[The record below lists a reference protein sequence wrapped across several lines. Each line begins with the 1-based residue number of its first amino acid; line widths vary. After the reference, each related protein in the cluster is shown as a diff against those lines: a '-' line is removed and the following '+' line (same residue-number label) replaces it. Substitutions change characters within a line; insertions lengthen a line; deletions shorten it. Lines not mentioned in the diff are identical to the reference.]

1 MFSGGLFGE
10 LQYTGWEGLCYSKN
24 KVKRNRHV
32 ASSIGSEE
40 LAGLHPSA
48 SSHLLGQVLVYT
60 FYSIFDLC
68 FIDFSPYLFGV
79 NE

>member
-1 MFSGGLFGE
+1 M
-10 LQYTGWEGLCYSKN
+10 
-24 KVKRNRHV
+24 V

-48 SSHLLGQVLVYT
+48 SSHLLGEVLVYI

-68 FIDFSPYLFGV
+68 CIGFSPYVLGKRIIKIAFTNILVKNQSLKTISRGR
-79 NE
+79 

>member
-1 MFSGGLFGE
+1 M
-10 LQYTGWEGLCYSKN
+10 
-24 KVKRNRHV
+24 V

-48 SSHLLGQVLVYT
+48 ASRLLGEVLAYI
-60 FYSIFDLC
+60 FYSVFDLGC
-68 FIDFSPYLFGV
+68 IGFSPCLFWV